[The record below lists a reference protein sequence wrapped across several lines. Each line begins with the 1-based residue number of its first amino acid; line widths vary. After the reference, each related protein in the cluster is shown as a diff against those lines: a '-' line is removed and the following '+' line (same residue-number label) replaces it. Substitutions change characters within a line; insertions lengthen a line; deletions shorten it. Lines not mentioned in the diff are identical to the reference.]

1 MSASET
7 VYFNGRY
14 MTADEVR
21 ISPDD
26 RGFLFADGV
35 YEVIR
40 TYRRR
45 LFRLDQH
52 LARLARSLRE
62 LRISY
67 DGLPGLGA
75 VCGELLARNRLSSG
89 EARFYIQ
96 ITRGAAPRR
105 HAFPP
110 PGTPPTVY
118 ARVDGLEPETEQ
130 QRDGIR
136 VVLASD
142 NRWGRCDIKSVALL
156 ANVLALQRALD
167 QGASEAVF
175 VRDGLVTEGTHSN
188 VFAVVDG
195 VVRTAPLSGTV
206 LPGVT
211 RDVVLE
217 VCRRER
223 VAVEEGPLSDEAFLA
238 APEAFV
244 TGTTAEITPIVAVG
258 EGRIG
263 DGRPGPVTRRLQA
276 GFRAF
281 VDGPP

>member
-1 MSASET
+1 MT
-7 VYFNGRY
+7 VYFNGRF
-14 MTADEVR
+14 MPADEVR

-40 TYRRR
+40 TYGRR
-45 LFRLDQH
+45 LFRLEAH
-52 LARLARSLRE
+52 LARLGRSLRE
-62 LRISY
+62 LRIAF
-67 DGLPGLGA
+67 DGVAALGG
-75 VCGELLARNRLSSG
+75 VCEELLARNPLPAA

-96 ITRGAAPRR
+96 ITRGVAPRS

-118 ARVDGLEPETEQ
+118 ACVHGLEPETEQ
-130 QRDGIR
+130 QAAGIR

-156 ANVLALQRALD
+156 ANVLALQRAID
-167 QGASEAVF
+167 EGAEEAVF

-217 VCRRER
+217 VCRSER
-223 VAVEEGPLSDEAFLA
+223 VDVEEGPLSDAAFLA
-238 APEAFV
+238 AEEAFV

-258 EGRIG
+258 GRPIAG
-263 DGRPGPVTRRLQA
+263 GRPGPVTRRLQA
-276 GFRAF
+276 AFRAF
-281 VDGPP
+281 VLGGTHG

>member
-1 MSASET
+1 MT
-7 VYFNGRY
+7 VYFNGRFIP
-14 MTADEVR
+14 ADEVH

-40 TYRRR
+40 TYGRR
-45 LFRLDQH
+45 LFRLEAH
-52 LARLARSLRE
+52 LARLDRSLRE
-62 LRISY
+62 LRIAF
-67 DGLPGLGA
+67 DGLAALGG
-75 VCGELLARNRLSSG
+75 VCEELLARNRLPTE

-96 ITRGAAPRR
+96 ITRGVAPRN

-118 ARVDGLEPETEQ
+118 ACVHGLEPETEEQ
-130 QRDGIR
+130 ASGIR

-156 ANVLALQRALD
+156 ANVLALQRAID
-167 QGASEAVF
+167 QGAQEAVL

-206 LPGVT
+206 LPGIT
-211 RDVVLE
+211 RGVVLE
-217 VCRRER
+217 ICRSER
-223 VAVEEGPLSDEAFLA
+223 VDVEEGPLSDLAFLA
-238 APEAFV
+238 AQEAFV
-244 TGTTAEITPIVAVG
+244 TGTTAGITPIVAVG
-258 EGRIG
+258 ERPIA

-276 GFRAF
+276 AYRAF
-281 VDGPP
+281 VEGWRNR